1 MDIISHLE
9 IEKKQIKMDSDRVF
23 YCSVSP
29 FTNKQFIE
37 VMKLYKD
44 MIQNNLD
51 TYYLYNIHNRNLPI
65 KLKDGEYECDEAFN
79 NHPVCGVNWIVAK
92 EIAKLLGGRL
102 PYKYEMAY
110 GVSWNNSQGENIK
123 AYKYKWSQLG
133 AVSVGFR
140 VFFD

>member
-92 EIAKLLGGRL
+92 EIAKLLG
-102 PYKYEMAY
+102 
-110 GVSWNNSQGENIK
+110 
-123 AYKYKWSQLG
+123 
-133 AVSVGFR
+133 
-140 VFFD
+140 